1 MKFETLSREQWFD
14 GMITSYDG
22 LKGKFVVYFPS
33 DGQTVDTS
41 LGDEDLEMYD

>member
-1 MKFETLSREQWFD
+1 MVD

-22 LKGKFVVYFPS
+22 LKGKFGVYFPT

-41 LGDEDLEMYD
+41 LGDEDLEMCD